1 MKNRFLEFTLYIKR
15 KIRKFHVVVSRVT
28 TAKKCTI
35 KGEARAV
42 LLFCFFT
49 VFVAV
54 VVG

>member
-15 KIRKFHVVVSRVT
+15 KIRKFHVVASRVT
-28 TAKKCTI
+28 TAKKCII
-35 KGEARAV
+35 KGDACAL

-54 VVG
+54 VVP